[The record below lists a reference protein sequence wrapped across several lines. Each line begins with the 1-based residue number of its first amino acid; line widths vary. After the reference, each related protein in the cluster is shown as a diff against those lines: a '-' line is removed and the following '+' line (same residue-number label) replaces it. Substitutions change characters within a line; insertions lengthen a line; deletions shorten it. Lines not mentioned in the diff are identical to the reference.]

1 MSLGKVSRSDDYKC
15 KLLSQPATIP
25 APPFEF
31 FFHMFGPT
39 DQVWVSGLKEV
50 FGMAVI

>member
-1 MSLGKVSRSDDYKC
+1 MSLGKVCRSDDYKC

-39 DQVWVSGLKEV
+39 NQVLVFGPKEV
-50 FGMAVI
+50 FGMAVL